1 MLLQSMINGLFFGA
15 IYAVMGIGFSLVWGV
30 MKIINVAHGSFIMIG
45 AYITYELFRR
55 FGVDPFLSLPVTM
68 TFMFF
73 LGFVIQKYLLNRIV
87 RGSIFITLT
96 FTFGLQILLANV
108 CLLIWKAD
116 FRSIRV
122 PYARLGVE
130 IGPVV
135 MPSVRLGIFIAAM
148 VLTFLF
154 YLFLR
159 KTKTGVA
166 INATALNFEGA
177 KTVGVDVM
185 QIYAITYGVG
195 AALAAAAGSLLIP
208 VMSVNPF
215 LGAQLVQ
222 RVFIVSVLGGL
233 GSPLGALL
241 GGLLLG
247 LVETTSTVFISSS
260 YQELVGF
267 AVFLLVLIFRPQGL
281 TGKRFF

>member
-55 FGVDPFLSLPVTM
+55 FGVDPFLSLPITM

-96 FTFGLQILLANV
+96 FTFGLQILLANI

-122 PYARLGVE
+122 PYASQGIEV
-130 IGPVV
+130 GPVV

-148 VLTFLF
+148 VLTLLF

-166 INATALNFEGA
+166 INATSLNFEGA

-215 LGAQLVQ
+215 LGADLVQ

>member
-1 MLLQSMINGLFFGA
+1 
-15 IYAVMGIGFSLVWGV
+15 
-30 MKIINVAHGSFIMIG
+30 
-45 AYITYELFRR
+45 
-55 FGVDPFLSLPVTM
+55 
-68 TFMFF
+68 
-73 LGFVIQKYLLNRIV
+73 
-87 RGSIFITLT
+87 
-96 FTFGLQILLANV
+96 
-108 CLLIWKAD
+108 
-116 FRSIRV
+116 
-122 PYARLGVE
+122 
-130 IGPVV
+130 
-135 MPSVRLGIFIAAM
+135 
-148 VLTFLF
+148 
-154 YLFLR
+154 
-159 KTKTGVA
+159 VA

-215 LGAQLVQ
+215 LGADLVQ
-222 RVFIVSVLGGL
+222 RVFIISVLGGL

>member
-1 MLLQSMINGLFFGA
+1 
-15 IYAVMGIGFSLVWGV
+15 
-30 MKIINVAHGSFIMIG
+30 
-45 AYITYELFRR
+45 
-55 FGVDPFLSLPVTM
+55 VDPFLSLPVTM

-73 LGFVIQKYLLNRIV
+73 LGFVIQKYLLNHIV

-96 FTFGLQILLANV
+96 FTFGLQILLANI

-116 FRSIRV
+116 FRSIHV
-122 PYARLGVE
+122 PYAGIGIEV
-130 IGPVV
+130 GPVV
-135 MPSVRLGIFIAAM
+135 MPLVRLGIFIAAM
-148 VLTFLF
+148 VLTLLF

-215 LGAQLVQ
+215 LGADLVQ
-222 RVFIVSVLGGL
+222 RVFIISVLGGL